1 MGLDVTRIQ
10 AVLFDYGNTLIRFS
24 RPEVEACDAALGA
37 ELERL
42 FGPVDR
48 IRLKAIRDADRLAPY
63 QNGLLERDLQEMSTR
78 LVEQLYDR
86 TPNADEI
93 ACLVRA
99 RFDAVVR
106 AIQAPADLI
115 PLLSGLGRRFRLGIV
130 SNYPD
135 ADAIRTSIRQSGLD
149 GFFGSVVVSA
159 DVGRVKPHPL
169 PFQVC
174 LEALGV
180 VPDQALF
187 VGDNWLADVQGA
199 KRLGMQVVRT
209 VQYEAPER
217 FDPQPGDHEPDV
229 VIDHLTQLGPLLG
242 LVGEER

>member
-1 MGLDVTRIQ
+1 MGLEIGRIQ

-24 RPEVEACDAALGA
+24 RPEVEACDSGLAV

-48 IRLKAIRDADRLAPY
+48 GRLKEIRDADRVAPY
-63 QNGLLERDLQEMSTR
+63 QNGLRERNLADMTTR
-78 LVEQLYDR
+78 LVQGLYTI
-86 TPNADEI
+86 TPDADQI

-99 RFDAVVR
+99 RFDAVVG
-106 AIQAPADLI
+106 AIEAPAHVYDL
-115 PLLSGLGRRFRLGIV
+115 LGALAPRYRLGLV

-135 ADAIRTSIRQSGLD
+135 ANAIRASLGRLGLD
-149 GFFGSVVVSA
+149 RFFQSVVISA

-169 PFQVC
+169 PFQTC
-174 LEALGV
+174 LDALGV
-180 VPDQALF
+180 AAGQAVY

-199 KRLGMQVVRT
+199 RRLGMQVVRT

-217 FDPQPGDHEPDV
+217 FDPQPGDFEPDA
-229 VIDHLTQLGPLLG
+229 VIEHLTQLGPLLASEK
-242 LVGEER
+242 V